1 MRILFMGTPEFAV
14 PCLRRLL
21 ADGHSVCGVFTQP
34 DKPRGRGY
42 ALTPPPVAAAAKE
55 AGIPVFQPATLRG
68 EEPARQIAA
77 LRPDAVVV
85 VAYGKILPEAVLN
98 IPPLGCV
105 NVHASLLPRYRGA
118 APVQRAI
125 LGGETVT
132 GVTTMFL
139 NKGMVDSGDMIFKE
153 ETPIGPEEEYGSL
166 YARLS
171 AMGAELLSRT
181 MAAVAAGTAP
191 RQPQDDALA
200 TPAPMIGKDDCRL
213 DFSAPAKRVH
223 DRVRGLSPAPGA
235 RTLRRGQPLKVF
247 AARLAPEPAA
257 PGTPGEVLPAPEG
270 EEGISVR
277 CGDGK
282 ILRLTRVQGPGG
294 RRMDAAEYLR
304 GHPVAPGEIFGR

>member
-1 MRILFMGTPEFAV
+1 MRILFMGTPDFAV

-21 ADGHSVCGVFTQP
+21 ADGHDVCGVFTQP

-42 ALTPPPVAAAAKE
+42 ALTPPPVAVAAKK

-77 LRPDAVVV
+77 LQPDAMVV
-85 VAYGKILPEAVLN
+85 VAYGKILPEGILA
-98 IPPLGCV
+98 IPPQGCI

-118 APVQRAI
+118 APIQWAI
-125 LGGETVT
+125 LNGEKIT

-139 NKGMVDSGDMIFKE
+139 NKGMDTGDMIFKE
-153 ETPIGPEEEYGSL
+153 ETSIGPEEDYGSL

-171 AMGAELLSRT
+171 EMGAALLGRT
-181 MAAVAAGTAP
+181 IAALAAGTAP

-200 TPAPMIGKDDCRL
+200 TLAPMIGKADCRL

-223 DRVRGLSPAPGA
+223 DQVRGLSPEPGA

-257 PGTPGEVLPAPEG
+257 PGAPGEVLPAPEG
-270 EEGISVR
+270 EEGLSVR

-304 GHPVAPGEIFGR
+304 GHPVAPGEILGR